1 MSEVA
6 WKSDEL
12 EDRFVILEN
21 LGLEERALRY
31 NRAADTVT
39 VVGDEQASKNFYA
52 RAFDEWAGGNIV
64 GTAREI
70 FDRVTAIIE
79 SK

>member
-1 MSEVA
+1 MREA
-6 WKSDEL
+6 ARKSYEL
-12 EDRFVILEN
+12 EDPFVALEN
-21 LGLEERALRY
+21 LGLEEGALRY
-31 NRAADTVT
+31 NRAADIVT
-39 VVGDEQASKNFYA
+39 VVRDEQAFKNFYA
-52 RAFDEWAGGNIV
+52 RAFDEWAGGNVV

>member
-6 WKSDEL
+6 RKSDEL

-52 RAFDEWAGGNIV
+52 RAFDEWAGGNV
-64 GTAREI
+64 FGTAREI
-70 FDRVTAIIE
+70 FDSVTAIIE

>member
-1 MSEVA
+1 MSEA
-6 WKSDEL
+6 ARKSDEL
-12 EDRFVILEN
+12 EDRFVTLEN
-21 LGLEERALRY
+21 LGLEERALQY

-39 VVGDEQASKNFYA
+39 VVGDVQASKNFYA
-52 RAFDEWAGGNIV
+52 RAFDEWAGGNVV

>member
-1 MSEVA
+1 MSEA
-6 WKSDEL
+6 ARKSDEL
-12 EDRFVILEN
+12 EDRFVTLEN
-21 LGLEERALRY
+21 LGLEESALRY

-39 VVGDEQASKNFYA
+39 VVGDVQASKNFYA

>member
-1 MSEVA
+1 MSEA
-6 WKSDEL
+6 ARKSDEL
-12 EDRFVILEN
+12 ADRFVTLEN

-39 VVGDEQASKNFYA
+39 VVGDLQASKNFYA
-52 RAFDEWAGGNIV
+52 RAFDEWAGGNIA

>member
-1 MSEVA
+1 MSEA
-6 WKSDEL
+6 ARKSDEL

-39 VVGDEQASKNFYA
+39 VVSDEQAFKNFYA
-52 RAFDEWAGGNIV
+52 RAFDEWAGGNVV

>member
-1 MSEVA
+1 MSEA
-6 WKSDEL
+6 ARKSDEL
-12 EDRFVILEN
+12 EDRFVTLEN

-31 NRAADTVT
+31 NKAADTVT
-39 VVGDEQASKNFYA
+39 VVRDEQASRNFYA
-52 RAFDEWAGGNIV
+52 RAFDEWAGGNVV

-70 FDRVTAIIE
+70 FDRVIAIIE

>member
-1 MSEVA
+1 MSEA
-6 WKSDEL
+6 ARKSDEL
-12 EDRFVILEN
+12 EDRFVTLEN
-21 LGLEERALRY
+21 LGLEEGALRY

-52 RAFDEWAGGNIV
+52 RAFDEWAGGNVV

>member
-1 MSEVA
+1 MSETA
-6 WKSDEL
+6 RKSDEV
-12 EDRFVILEN
+12 EDRFVSLEN
-21 LGLEERALRY
+21 LGLEEIALRY

-52 RAFDEWAGGNIV
+52 RAFDEWAGGNVV

>member
-6 WKSDEL
+6 QKSDGL
-12 EDRFVILEN
+12 EEWFVTLEN

-39 VVGDEQASKNFYA
+39 VVRDEQAFKNFYA
-52 RAFDEWAGGNIV
+52 RAFDEWAGGNVV

>member
-1 MSEVA
+1 MSEA
-6 WKSDEL
+6 ERKSDEL
-12 EDRFVILEN
+12 EYRFVTLEN

-39 VVGDEQASKNFYA
+39 VVGDEQAAKNFYA

-70 FDRVTAIIE
+70 FDSVTAIIE

>member
-39 VVGDEQASKNFYA
+39 VVGDEQASRNFYA
-52 RAFDEWAGGNIV
+52 RAFDEWAGGNVV

>member
-1 MSEVA
+1 MSEA
-6 WKSDEL
+6 ARKSDEL
-12 EDRFVILEN
+12 ENRFVTLEN

-39 VVGDEQASKNFYA
+39 VVGDAQASKNFYA

-70 FDRVTAIIE
+70 FDRVSAIIE

>member
-1 MSEVA
+1 MSEA
-6 WKSDEL
+6 ARKSARL
-12 EDRFVILEN
+12 EGRFVTLEN

-52 RAFDEWAGGNIV
+52 RAFDEWAGGNVV

-70 FDRVTAIIE
+70 FDSVTAIIE

>member
-6 WKSDEL
+6 QKSDGL
-12 EDRFVILEN
+12 EEWFVTLEN

-39 VVGDEQASKNFYA
+39 VVRDEQAFKNFYA